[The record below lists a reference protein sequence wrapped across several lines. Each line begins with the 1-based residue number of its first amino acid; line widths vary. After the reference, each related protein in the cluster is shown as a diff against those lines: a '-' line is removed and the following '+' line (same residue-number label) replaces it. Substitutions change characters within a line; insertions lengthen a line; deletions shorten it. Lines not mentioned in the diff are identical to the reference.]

1 MSLVPV
7 YPYERARMRGI
18 TRFADTFAYN
28 AVYVLSWMRLS
39 APAARQLQRRAITGC
54 PTRGTNG
61 GEAIVSV
68 QASVYLQHASGIRTE
83 IRYYRN
89 YAHAMV
95 GLES

>member
-7 YPYERARMRGI
+7 DPYERARMWGI

-28 AVYVLSWMRLS
+28 AVYVLSWMRLTS
-39 APAARQLQRRAITGC
+39 PAARQLSAEQLQAVLRA
-54 PTRGTNG
+54 NG

-68 QASVYLQHASGIRTE
+68 QASVYLQQASGIRTE

-89 YAHAMV
+89 YAHTMV